1 MSFFFCILCLQ
12 FLCFYRKMNKRLL
25 LTAAFLYGAWELFGR
40 TAITGYN
47 LTYGLAGVQFVG
59 VSPEDVVF
67 DFGLKITNDLPF
79 DTFIYKVDLDV
90 TFNGE
95 PFARVQE
102 HINRMIYGKSTIV
115 VPLRVAFKK
124 DFWTNGF
131 LDFLKSG
138 NYTNW
143 LINLKG
149 KITIDKLRDFPLNV
163 DINID
168 TILRAYEGRRE
179 G

>member
-1 MSFFFCILCLQ
+1 
-12 FLCFYRKMNKRLL
+12 MNKKLL
-25 LTAAFLYGAWELFGR
+25 LAAALLYGAWELFGR

-149 KITIDKLRDFPLNV
+149 EITIDKLRDFPLNV